1 MYLHPRLLA
10 LAADVR
16 WRIIISAV
24 VGMLAVAAG
33 VARLAVAAVI
43 IVEVVRGNAT
53 FESLT
58 WPLVI
63 MAILIAAR
71 AYLQYLQEVMSH
83 HTASM
88 VKVKLRE
95 RLYEHSLAL
104 GPGHFDSS
112 RTGDALMSLAEGV
125 ERLEA
130 FFGRYLPQMIVAA
143 LAPVVI
149 FIFMAI
155 IDFRTGLV
163 FLAFALLTL
172 VIPNMFHRWNR
183 ERSMARRDAY
193 GALGADFLD
202 AVQGLS
208 TLKAFGQGRMRGEL
222 LAERARQ
229 LFRTTMGVLA
239 ANAATGAL
247 TILGITGGA
256 AVALGWGAV
265 RVADGE
271 LELRALMI
279 VLMLGVEIFRPL
291 RELVQLYHDGV
302 MAMSSAEGIF
312 AIMDSPVSVRDPDRS
327 QPAGASAVPSDEL
340 KPEISFE
347 SVSHAYN
354 QGRRPALH
362 HLSFTLQEG
371 ETLGLVGPS
380 GAGKST
386 IVWLMLRF
394 FDPQQGVIRMGGH
407 DLREIPMEELRQ
419 QISVVTQDTYLFHG
433 TVAENLRFGN
443 PEATQ
448 EELEEAAK
456 AANAHEFIH
465 RLPNGYE
472 TVVGERA
479 VRLSGGQKQRI
490 AIARALLKDAPILI
504 LDEALS
510 SVDAENEAVIREALD
525 RLMQGRTTLIIAH
538 RLSSVLRA
546 DRILVLDEGR
556 LVETGTHSELV
567 AAGGL
572 YAGLMAQQQE
582 RLDFGFLPTPGTPN
596 HPGAA
601 VPQVDVGAFIPRT
614 AHGGH
619 GHHHHDSPQAH
630 RRDGER
636 GDGHASHSAAH
647 DHGSGREEDGH
658 HHQGA
663 AQAHRRDEGHEHGHS
678 SHSVAHD
685 HESGR
690 EEDGHHH
697 QGAERAHRRDEEH
710 EHGHASHPAATDHDS
725 GREEDRHHHQ
735 GAERAHRRDEG
746 HDHVSHHAVQASAGD
761 RHGLQ
766 PDAEAF
772 IPRPGHD
779 GHGHHHHAAPGARH
793 GAMENGHR
801 EGPAHLG
808 IITVWARLLGL
819 VRPWGTE
826 LVLTFLLGVAH
837 HGTAIGVGVVSAL
850 LVGQVITGGDLTLLL
865 ILLAVLTPLAAFFIW
880 TESWVAHDLAYRLLA
895 EMRVDVYRKLDP
907 LAPAYMTRR
916 RSGDLVS
923 VVGGDVETVE
933 FFFAHTITPAFTA
946 VVVPGV
952 VVAVLAFIAWPMAL
966 AVAPFLLAVAL
977 SPFFAQKR
985 SERLGEELRHQLGD
999 VHAHMVDSIQGMR
1012 EISAFGRGKART
1024 AEMVDN
1030 SWKFAHFQLRFL
1042 KERAFQIGFIEAMTA
1057 LGGLVVLTIGVW
1069 LLTNGNIS
1077 RPELIL
1083 AVVLSVAAFAPVS
1096 DIARTMKQLMET
1108 LAASRRLFAIHDEPV
1123 PVRDGPG
1130 VDDTRRNGRESAA
1143 PSLDFDAVAF
1153 DYGPGEPQALG
1164 GVSFKV
1170 EPGKTIALVGRSGAG
1185 KTTCANLVMRFWD
1198 PSIGAVRMDGHDIRE
1213 FKLDDLRRQVAL
1225 VSQDTYLFNASIRD
1239 NIVLGRPE
1247 ASQAELEDAARQANC
1262 HDFITSF
1269 PDGYDTLVG
1278 ERGMQLSGGQR
1289 QRIAIAR
1296 ALLKNAPVL
1305 VLDEATSHL
1314 DAVSE
1319 SQLRQA
1325 LVKLMEGRTTLVIA
1339 HRLSTI
1345 RDADRIVVLDHGQA
1359 VEQGSH
1365 EELLEQQG
1373 LYAQLVAT
1381 QLVSAGNGH
1390 ESAHEDDAHQG
1401 HAPELPAEWTGV
1413 PGGHHHHH

>member
-16 WRIIISAV
+16 WRIIISAI

-63 MAILIAAR
+63 MAALIVAR
-71 AYLQYLQEVMSH
+71 ACLQYLQEVMSH
-83 HTASM
+83 HTASL

-104 GPGHFDSS
+104 GPGHFDAA

-149 FIFMAI
+149 FVFMAI
-155 IDFRTGLV
+155 IDLWTGV
-163 FLAFALLTL
+163 IFLAFALLTL

-202 AVQGLS
+202 AVQGLA
-208 TLKAFGQGRMRGEL
+208 TLKAFGQSRVRGEL
-222 LAERARQ
+222 LAERARA

-265 RVADGE
+265 RVADGD

-312 AIMDSPVSVRDPDRS
+312 AIMDSPVTVRDPAREREPELATGTS
-327 QPAGASAVPSDEL
+327 VGL
-340 KPEISFE
+340 KPEITFE
-347 SVSHAYN
+347 DVSHAYSE
-354 QGRRPALH
+354 GKRPALH
-362 HLSFTLQEG
+362 DLSFTLHEG

-386 IVWLMLRF
+386 IVWLILRF
-394 FDPQQGVIRMGGH
+394 FDPQQGVISLGGR
-407 DLREIPMEELRQ
+407 DIRDIPLDKLRER
-419 QISVVTQDTYLFHG
+419 ISVVTQDTYLFHG

-443 PEATQ
+443 PDATQ
-448 EELEEAAK
+448 AQLEEAART
-456 AANAHEFIH
+456 ANAHDFISH
-465 RLPNGYE
+465 LPQGYD

-510 SVDAENEAVIREALD
+510 SVDAENEAIIVEALD
-525 RLMQGRTTLIIAH
+525 RLIEGRTTLRIAH
-538 RLSSVLRA
+538 RLSSVVNA
-546 DRILVLDEGR
+546 DRILVLEEGR
-556 LVETGTHSELV
+556 LVESGNHGELV

-572 YAGLMAQQQE
+572 YADLMAQQQE
-582 RLDFGFLPTPGTPN
+582 RVDFLLRPG
-596 HPGAA
+596 HSAEAA
-601 VPQVDVGAFIPRT
+601 ATQASPAVDVAAFIPQT

-619 GHHHHDSPQAH
+619 GHHHHEAPQAH
-630 RRDGER
+630 RAEHHDER
-636 GDGHASHSAAH
+636 RQHSTHGGDADGHGRDLH
-647 DHGSGREEDGH
+647 DAPHAQHGHGHGDEHHHDPSDHANAGHGSQRH
-658 HHQGA
+658 HEA
-663 AQAHRRDEGHEHGHS
+663 AQPHRHL
-678 SHSVAHD
+678 HD
-685 HESGR
+685 G
-690 EEDGHHH
+690 G
-697 QGAERAHRRDEEH
+697 
-710 EHGHASHPAATDHDS
+710 
-725 GREEDRHHHQ
+725 
-735 GAERAHRRDEG
+735 
-746 HDHVSHHAVQASAGD
+746 HHAVEPVDGEQRSGP
-761 RHGLQ
+761 Q
-766 PDAEAF
+766 PDASAF
-772 IPRPGHD
+772 IPRPAHD
-779 GHGHHHHAAPGARH
+779 GHGHHHHDAPAAGRHDEHGH
-793 GAMENGHR
+793 GASPER
-801 EGPAHLG
+801 LG
-808 IITVWARLLGL
+808 IITVWVRLLGL
-819 VRPWGTE
+819 VKPWRNE
-826 LVLTFLLGVAH
+826 LILTFLLGVAH

-865 ILLAVLTPLAAFFIW
+865 ILLAALTPLAAFFVW

-923 VVGGDVETVE
+923 IVGGDVETVE

-952 VVAVLAFIAWPMAL
+952 VVAVLAVIAWPMAI
-966 AVAPFLLAVAL
+966 AVAPFLVAVAL
-977 SPFFAQKR
+977 SPFFAQRR
-985 SERLGEELRHQLGD
+985 SERLGEELREQLGD

-1012 EISAFGRGKART
+1012 EIVAFGQGRSRT
-1024 AEMVDN
+1024 GEMVAN
-1030 SWKFAHFQLRFL
+1030 SWRFAHFQLRFL

-1057 LGGLVVLTIGVW
+1057 LGGLVVLTVGVW
-1069 LLTNGNIS
+1069 LLTSDVIS

-1123 PVRDGPG
+1123 PVVDGAGAPA
-1130 VDDTRRNGRESAA
+1130 VSERQNGQRPA
-1143 PSLDFDAVAF
+1143 PSVVFDSVAF
-1153 DYGPGEPQALG
+1153 EYGPGEPQALE
-1164 GVSFKV
+1164 GVSFEV
-1170 EPGKTIALVGRSGAG
+1170 EPGHTVALVGRSGAG
-1185 KTTCANLVMRFWD
+1185 KTTCANLAMRFWD
-1198 PSIGAVRMDGHDIRE
+1198 PSTGSVQLDGHDIRE
-1213 FKLDDLRRQVAL
+1213 YKLDDLRQRIAL
-1225 VSQDTYLFNASIRD
+1225 VSQDTYLFNASIRE
-1239 NIVLGRPE
+1239 NILLGKPD
-1247 ASQAELEDAARQANC
+1247 ATQAELEEAATLANC
-1262 HDFITSF
+1262 HDFISAF
-1269 PDGYDTLVG
+1269 PEGYDTKVG

-1289 QRIAIAR
+1289 QRVAIAR

-1305 VLDEATSHL
+1305 ILDEATSHL

-1319 SQLRQA
+1319 SQLRHA
-1325 LVKLMEGRTTLVIA
+1325 LENLMQGRTTLVIA

-1345 RDADRIVVLDHGQA
+1345 RDANRIVVLDRGGA
-1359 VEQGSH
+1359 IEQGSH
-1365 EELLEQQG
+1365 QELLEHNG
-1373 LYAQLVAT
+1373 LYAQLVGA
-1381 QLVSAGNGH
+1381 QLVGASGGH
-1390 ESAHEDDAHQG
+1390 EPPHDEHG
-1401 HAPELPAEWTGV
+1401 HHHSPGPDLPSEWTGA

>member
-1 MYLHPRLLA
+1 MYLHPRLLS
-10 LAADVR
+10 LATDVR

-24 VGMLAVAAG
+24 VGMLAVTAG
-33 VARLAVAAVI
+33 VARLAVAALI

-58 WPLVI
+58 WPLVG
-63 MAILIAAR
+63 MAALIVAR
-71 AYLQYLQEVMSH
+71 TCLQYLQEVMSH
-83 HTASM
+83 HTASL

-104 GPGHFDSS
+104 GPGYFDSS

-143 LAPVVI
+143 LAPIVI
-149 FIFMAI
+149 FIFMAL
-155 IDFRTGLV
+155 IDFRTGLI

-202 AVQGLS
+202 AVQGLA
-208 TLKAFGQGRMRGEL
+208 TLKAFGQSRIRGEL
-222 LAERARQ
+222 LAERARE

-247 TILGITGGA
+247 TILGITGGV

-265 RVADGE
+265 RVADGD
-271 LELRALMI
+271 LELRALLI
-279 VLMLGVEIFRPL
+279 VLMLGVEVFRPL

-312 AIMDSPVSVRDPDRS
+312 AIMDSPATVREPEPDPVGV
-327 QPAGASAVPSDEL
+327 AATAPSTGL
-340 KPEISFE
+340 KPEIIFDD
-347 SVSHAYN
+347 VGHAYSE
-354 QGRRPALH
+354 GRRPALH
-362 HLSFTLQEG
+362 DLSFTLHEG

-394 FDPQQGVIRMGGH
+394 FDPQQGVIKLGGR
-407 DLREIPMEELRQ
+407 DVRTIPLSELREQL
-419 QISVVTQDTYLFHG
+419 SVVTQDTYLFHG
-433 TVAENLRFGN
+433 TVADNLLFGN
-443 PEATQ
+443 PHATQ
-448 EELEEAAK
+448 EQLEDAAR
-456 AANAHEFIH
+456 AANAHEFISH
-465 RLPNGYE
+465 LRDGYE

-510 SVDAENEAVIREALD
+510 NVDAENEAVIQQALD
-525 RLMQGRTTLIIAH
+525 RLMAGRTTLRIAH
-538 RLSSVLRA
+538 RLSSVVNA
-546 DRILVLDEGR
+546 DRILVLDSGR
-556 LVETGTHSELV
+556 LVETGKHQELV
-567 AAGGL
+567 VAGGL
-572 YAGLMAQQQE
+572 YADLMAQQQE
-582 RLDFGFLPTPGTPN
+582 RLDFDVAPAVGPDLSHYAP
-596 HPGAA
+596 AA
-601 VPQVDVGAFIPRT
+601 EPDVSAFIPSP
-614 AHGGH
+614 AHQGH
-619 GHHHHDSPQAH
+619 GHHHSSPQAQ
-630 RRDGER
+630 RRDQE
-636 GDGHASHSAAH
+636 DEHHHTAH
-647 DHGSGREEDGH
+647 VRVAEHQDHG
-658 HHQGA
+658 
-663 AQAHRRDEGHEHGHS
+663 
-678 SHSVAHD
+678 HD
-685 HESGR
+685 HEPAHQSSPS
-690 EEDGHHH
+690 EPHHAEHDDGHD
-697 QGAERAHRRDEEH
+697 QDRAHAAADGHRD
-710 EHGHASHPAATDHDS
+710 HG
-725 GREEDRHHHQ
+725 Q
-735 GAERAHRRDEG
+735 GP
-746 HDHVSHHAVQASAGD
+746 
-761 RHGLQ
+761 Q
-766 PDAEAF
+766 PDTSVFMPQPAHGE
-772 IPRPGHD
+772 
-779 GHGHHHHAAPGARH
+779 HGHHHHAAPSTQRHDEHRH
-793 GAMENGHR
+793 GAES
-801 EGPAHLG
+801 GPLSIA
-808 IITVWARLLGL
+808 TVWVRLLGL
-819 VRPWGTE
+819 VKPWRNE

-850 LVGQVITGGDLTLLL
+850 LVGQVITGGDLTLML
-865 ILLAVLTPLAAFFIW
+865 ILLGVLTPLAALFLW

-907 LAPAYMTRR
+907 LAPAYLTRR

-952 VVAVLAFIAWPMAL
+952 VIAVLAVIAWPMAL
-966 AVAPFLLAVAL
+966 ALAPFLIAVAL
-977 SPFFAQKR
+977 SPFFAQRR
-985 SERLGEELRHQLGD
+985 SESLGEELRNQLGD

-1012 EISAFGRGKART
+1012 EIVAFGQGRSRT
-1024 AEMVDN
+1024 AEMVSN
-1030 SWKFAHFQLRFL
+1030 SWRFAHFQLRFL

-1057 LGGLVVLTIGVW
+1057 LGGLAVLTVGVW
-1069 LLTNGNIS
+1069 MFTNGVIT

-1123 PVRDGPG
+1123 PVVDGHG
-1130 VDDTRRNGRESAA
+1130 VNGGGPDAAA
-1143 PSLDFDAVAF
+1143 PSLVFESVEF
-1153 DYGPGEPQALG
+1153 DYGQGEAQALNE
-1164 GVSFKV
+1164 VSFEV
-1170 EPGKTIALVGRSGAG
+1170 EPGLTVALVGRSGAG
-1185 KTTCANLVMRFWD
+1185 KTTCANLAMRFWD
-1198 PSIGAVRMDGHDIRE
+1198 PGRGSVQLAGHDIRE

-1225 VSQDTYLFNASIRD
+1225 VSQDTYLFNASIRN
-1239 NIVLGRPE
+1239 NILLGRPE
-1247 ASQAELEDAARQANC
+1247 ATQDEMEEAARQANC
-1262 HDFITSF
+1262 HDFIAAF
-1269 PDGYDTLVG
+1269 PDGYETVVG

-1305 VLDEATSHL
+1305 ILDEATSHL

-1325 LVKLMEGRTTLVIA
+1325 LETLMEGRTTLVIA

-1345 RDADRIVVLDHGQA
+1345 RDADRIVVMDHGQA
-1359 VEQGSH
+1359 IEQGNH
-1365 EELLEQQG
+1365 QELLERHG

-1381 QLVSAGNGH
+1381 QLVSATNEHGQHREEDEQQHGH
-1390 ESAHEDDAHQG
+1390 DS
-1401 HAPELPAEWTGV
+1401 PLPSEWTGA
-1413 PGGHHHHH
+1413 PGGHHQHH

>member
-16 WRIIISAV
+16 WRIIISAI

-63 MAILIAAR
+63 MAALIVAR
-71 AYLQYLQEVMSH
+71 TCLQYLQEVMSH
-83 HTASM
+83 HTASL

-104 GPGHFDSS
+104 GPGHFDAA

-149 FIFMAI
+149 FVFMAL
-155 IDFRTGLV
+155 IDFRTGLI

-202 AVQGLS
+202 AVQGLA
-208 TLKAFGQGRMRGEL
+208 TLKAFGQSRTRGEL
-222 LAERARQ
+222 LAERARV

-265 RVADGE
+265 RVADGD

-279 VLMLGVEIFRPL
+279 VLMLGVEVFRPL

-312 AIMDSPVSVRDPDRS
+312 AIMDSPAAVSDPDGERETHLT
-327 QPAGASAVPSDEL
+327 AGAVGDL
-340 KPEISFE
+340 NPEITFE
-347 SVSHAYN
+347 DVSHAYSE
-354 QGRRPALH
+354 GRRPALH
-362 HLSFTLQEG
+362 DLSFALHEG

-394 FDPQQGVIRMGGH
+394 FDPQQGVIRLGGR
-407 DLREIPMEELRQ
+407 DLRDIPLHQLRER
-419 QISVVTQDTYLFHG
+419 ISVVTQDTYLFHG

-443 PEATQ
+443 PNATQ
-448 EELEEAAK
+448 AQLEEAAR
-456 AANAHEFIH
+456 AANAHEFISQ
-465 RLPNGYE
+465 LPRGYD

-510 SVDAENEAVIREALD
+510 SVDAENEALIQQALD
-525 RLMQGRTTLIIAH
+525 GLMEGRTTLIIAH
-538 RLSSVLRA
+538 RLSSVVNA
-546 DRILVLDEGR
+546 DRILVLEEGR
-556 LVETGTHSELV
+556 LVETGNHGELV

-572 YAGLMAQQQE
+572 YANLMSQQQE
-582 RLDFGFLPTPGTPN
+582 RIDFVLQPPEETHSVGHQVSP
-596 HPGAA
+596 A
-601 VPQVDVGAFIPRT
+601 VDVSAFIPQT

-619 GHHHHDSPQAH
+619 GHHHHAAPQAN
-630 RRDGER
+630 RDDQQGNER
-636 GDGHASHSAAH
+636 HHDG
-647 DHGSGREEDGH
+647 
-658 HHQGA
+658 
-663 AQAHRRDEGHEHGHS
+663 
-678 SHSVAHD
+678 HD
-685 HESGR
+685 HESEGHGR
-690 EEDGHHH
+690 GIHHAAPQANRDDQ
-697 QGAERAHRRDEEH
+697 QGNERRQD
-710 EHGHASHPAATDHDS
+710 
-725 GREEDRHHHQ
+725 
-735 GAERAHRRDEG
+735 G
-746 HDHVSHHAVQASAGD
+746 HDHESEGHGQGFPNAEPQMGRDDQQGNERHQGGHESEAHVHGSHHREAQPHRRHHGDGHQAVEVADDAG
-761 RHGLQ
+761 HHSPQ
-766 PDAEAF
+766 PDASAF
-772 IPRPGHD
+772 IPRPAHGGD
-779 GHGHHHHAAPGARH
+779 GHHHHDSPAAGHQDVQQQGTSPGR
-793 GAMENGHR
+793 
-801 EGPAHLG
+801 LG
-808 IITVWARLLGL
+808 IIAVWVRLLGL
-819 VRPWGTE
+819 VKPWRNE
-826 LVLTFLLGVAH
+826 LILTFLLGVAH

-850 LVGQVITGGDLTLLL
+850 LVGQVITGGDLTLQL
-865 ILLAVLTPLAAFFIW
+865 ILLAVLTPIAAFFIW

-923 VVGGDVETVE
+923 IVGGDVETVE

-952 VVAVLAFIAWPMAL
+952 VVAVLAVIAWPMAIAL
-966 AVAPFLLAVAL
+966 APFLVAVAL
-977 SPFFAQKR
+977 SPFFAQRR
-985 SERLGEELRHQLGD
+985 SERLGEELRQQLGD

-1012 EISAFGRGKART
+1012 EIVAFGQGRSRT
-1024 AEMVDN
+1024 AEMVAN
-1030 SWKFAHFQLRFL
+1030 SWQFAHYQLRFL

-1057 LGGLVVLTIGVW
+1057 LGGLVVLAAGVW
-1069 LLTNGNIS
+1069 LLTNDVIS

-1123 PVRDGPG
+1123 PVVDGAG
-1130 VDDTRRNGRESAA
+1130 VPAVAGQHDGHRPA
-1143 PSLDFDAVAF
+1143 PSVVFDGVRF
-1153 DYGPGEPQALG
+1153 EYGPGEAQALD
-1164 GVSFKV
+1164 GVSFEV
-1170 EPGKTIALVGRSGAG
+1170 QPGHTVALVGRSGAG
-1185 KTTCANLVMRFWD
+1185 KTTCANLAMRFWD
-1198 PSIGAVRMDGHDIRE
+1198 PSSGSVQLDGHDIRQYR
-1213 FKLDDLRRQVAL
+1213 LDELRQQIAL
-1225 VSQDTYLFNASIRD
+1225 VSQDTYLFNASVRE
-1239 NIVLGRPE
+1239 NILLGK
-1247 ASQAELEDAARQANC
+1247 ADAIQAELEEAARLANC
-1262 HDFITSF
+1262 HDFIAAF
-1269 PDGYDTLVG
+1269 PEGYDTVVG

-1305 VLDEATSHL
+1305 ILDEATSHL

-1325 LVKLMEGRTTLVIA
+1325 LENLMQGRTTLVIA

-1345 RDADRIVVLDHGQA
+1345 READRIVVLDHGEA
-1359 VEQGSH
+1359 IEQGSH
-1365 EELLEQQG
+1365 QELLEQNG

-1381 QLVSAGNGH
+1381 QLVGATNGH
-1390 ESAHEDDAHQG
+1390 EPHHEEHEHDHTPD
-1401 HAPELPAEWTGV
+1401 PELPAEWTGA
-1413 PGGHHHHH
+1413 PGGHHHNH

>member
-1 MYLHPRLLA
+1 MYLHPRLLS
-10 LAADVR
+10 LAMDVR

-24 VGMLAVAAG
+24 VGLLAVAAG

-63 MAILIAAR
+63 MALLIVAR
-71 AYLQYLQEVMSH
+71 ACLQYLQEVMSH
-83 HTASM
+83 HTASI

-149 FIFMAI
+149 FIFMAL
-155 IDFRTGLV
+155 IDFYTGLI

-172 VIPNMFHRWNR
+172 IIPNLFHRWNR

-202 AVQGLS
+202 AVQGLA
-208 TLKAFGQGRMRGEL
+208 TLKAFGQSRVRGEL
-222 LAERARQ
+222 LAERARR
-229 LFRTTMGVLA
+229 LFRATMGVLA
-239 ANAATGAL
+239 ANAATGAM
-247 TILGITGGA
+247 TILGITGAA

-279 VLMLGVEIFRPL
+279 VLMLGVEVFRPL

-312 AIMDSPVSVRDPDRS
+312 AIMDSPAAVRDPGPARS
-327 QPAGASAVPSDEL
+327 PDSAAEATGRL
-340 KPEISFE
+340 EPEVTFE
-347 SVSHAYN
+347 NVSHAYN

-362 HLSFTLQEG
+362 DLSFTLREG

-386 IVWLMLRF
+386 IVWLILRF
-394 FDPQQGVIRMGGH
+394 FDPQNGVIRLGGR
-407 DLREIPMEELRQ
+407 DLRDIPLEELRRQ
-419 QISVVTQDTYLFHG
+419 VSVVTQDTYLFHG
-433 TVAENLRFGN
+433 TVADNLRFGN
-443 PEATQ
+443 PDASQ
-448 EELEEAAK
+448 EELEAAAS
-456 AANAHEFIH
+456 AANAHEFIGH
-465 RLPNGYE
+465 LPNGYD

-510 SVDAENEAVIREALD
+510 SVDAENESLIQQALE
-525 RLMQGRTTLIIAH
+525 RLMEGRTTLIIAH
-538 RLSSVLRA
+538 RLSSVVNA

-556 LVETGTHSELV
+556 LVESGSHAELV
-567 AAGGL
+567 AEGGL
-572 YAGLMAQQQE
+572 YANLMAQQQE
-582 RLDFGFLPTPGTPN
+582 RLDLDFQPPARETHHGGHSASPP
-596 HPGAA
+596 
-601 VPQVDVGAFIPRT
+601 VDFGAFTPRA
-614 AHGGH
+614 AHQGH
-619 GHHHHDSPQAH
+619 GHHHDAPQAH
-630 RRDGER
+630 RRDGGHGHEHHHSTHAHSQEGHGHEHHDAPKARQHDDER
-636 GDGHASHSAAH
+636 EHEHNHAVHAST
-647 DHGSGREEDGH
+647 EDGH
-658 HHQGA
+658 
-663 AQAHRRDEGHEHGHS
+663 
-678 SHSVAHD
+678 
-685 HESGR
+685 
-690 EEDGHHH
+690 
-697 QGAERAHRRDEEH
+697 
-710 EHGHASHPAATDHDS
+710 GHAP
-725 GREEDRHHHQ
+725 
-735 GAERAHRRDEG
+735 
-746 HDHVSHHAVQASAGD
+746 
-761 RHGLQ
+761 Q
-766 PDAEAF
+766 PDASAF
-772 IPRPGHD
+772 MPQPAHE
-779 GHGHHHHAAPGARH
+779 GHGHHHHAAPAARH
-793 GAMENGHR
+793 GHEEHDRDAEP
-801 EGPAHLG
+801 EKLG

-819 VRPWGTE
+819 VKPWGPE

-865 ILLAVLTPLAAFFIW
+865 VLLAVLTPLAAFFVW

-952 VVAVLAFIAWPMAL
+952 VVAVLAVIAWPMAL

-977 SPFFAQKR
+977 SPFFAQRR

-1012 EISAFGRGKART
+1012 EISAFGQGKART
-1024 AEMVDN
+1024 AEMVAN
-1030 SWKFAHFQLRFL
+1030 SWRFAHYQLRFL
-1042 KERAFQIGFIEAMTA
+1042 KERAFQVGFIEAMTA
-1057 LGGLVVLTIGVW
+1057 LGGLVVLTVGVW

-1123 PVRDGPG
+1123 KVDDGPG
-1130 VDDTRRNGRESAA
+1130 VDPHTERDERERHAA
-1143 PSLDFDAVAF
+1143 PAIAFEGVGF
-1153 DYGPGEPQALG
+1153 DYGPGEPQALSE
-1164 GVSFKV
+1164 VSFTV
-1170 EPGKTIALVGRSGAG
+1170 ESGRTVALVGRSGAG
-1185 KTTCANLVMRFWD
+1185 KTTCANLAMRFWD
-1198 PSIGAVRMDGHDIRE
+1198 PTAGSVRLDGHDIRQFE
-1213 FKLDDLRRQVAL
+1213 LEDLRRRIAL

-1239 NIVLGRPE
+1239 NILLGKPDANE
-1247 ASQAELEDAARQANC
+1247 AELEAAARQANC
-1262 HDFITSF
+1262 HGFIAAF

-1305 VLDEATSHL
+1305 ILDEATSHL

-1325 LVKLMEGRTTLVIA
+1325 LENLMQGRTTLVIA

-1345 RDADRIVVLDHGQA
+1345 RDADRIVVLDRGEA

-1365 EELLEQQG
+1365 QELLEEHG

-1381 QLVSAGNGH
+1381 QLVSAANGH
-1390 ESAHEDDAHQG
+1390 EPHHSEDGHHGHSA
-1401 HAPELPAEWTGV
+1401 PLPAEWTGA

>member
-1 MYLHPRLLA
+1 MYLHPRLLS
-10 LAADVR
+10 LAMDVR

-24 VGMLAVAAG
+24 VGMLAVVAG

-63 MAILIAAR
+63 MAGLIVSR
-71 AYLQYLQEVMSH
+71 ACLQYLQEVMSH
-83 HTASM
+83 HTASL

-143 LAPVVI
+143 LAPLVI
-149 FIFMAI
+149 FVAMAL

-172 VIPNMFHRWNR
+172 IIPNLFHRWTR
-183 ERSMARRDAY
+183 ERSTARRDAY

-202 AVQGLS
+202 AVQGLA
-208 TLKAFGQGRMRGEL
+208 TLKAFGQSGRRGEL
-222 LAERARQ
+222 LAERART

-265 RVADGE
+265 RVADGD

-279 VLMLGVEIFRPL
+279 VLMLGVEVFRPL
-291 RELVQLYHDGV
+291 RELVQLYHDG
-302 MAMSSAEGIF
+302 MIAMSSAEGIF
-312 AIMDSPVSVRDPDRS
+312 AIMDSPATVRDPDRTQTLGTEGES
-327 QPAGASAVPSDEL
+327 VAGL
-340 KPEISFE
+340 KPQVSFDN
-347 SVSHAYN
+347 VSHAYSE
-354 QGRRPALH
+354 GRRPALH
-362 HLSFTLQEG
+362 DLSFTLNEG

-394 FDPQQGVIRMGGH
+394 FDPQQGVIRLGGR
-407 DLREIPMEELRQ
+407 DLRDLPLTDLRDQ
-419 QISVVTQDTYLFHG
+419 VSVVTQDTYLFHG

-443 PEATQ
+443 HDASQ
-448 EELEEAAK
+448 AQLEDAAR
-456 AANAHEFIH
+456 AANAHDFICQ
-465 RLPNGYE
+465 LSNGYD

-479 VRLSGGQKQRI
+479 IRLSGGQKQRI

-510 SVDAENEAVIREALD
+510 SVDAENESLIQQALD
-525 RLMQGRTTLIIAH
+525 RLMEGRTTLIIAH
-538 RLSSVLRA
+538 RLSSVVNA
-546 DRILVLDEGR
+546 DRILILDDGR
-556 LVETGTHSELV
+556 LVESGSHAQLV
-567 AAGGL
+567 AMDGL
-572 YAGLMAQQQE
+572 YANLMAQQQE
-582 RLDFGFLPTPGTPN
+582 RLDFVVQPTEVI
-596 HPGAA
+596 HPPPANQA
-601 VPQVDVGAFIPRT
+601 QPDLGAFIPRPAHQGHGHHHAAPQAHRRDQGEGHSHSINPHAE
-614 AHGGH
+614 AHGNDGHHGHEASRHRRDGHEGEAHELASDHHGRAHHDHDPSRGSSHDGERPHAAHAHDDGEPVPGPDTAAFVPQLAHEGH
-619 GHHHHDSPQAH
+619 GHHHHSPPASRNREEAH
-630 RRDGER
+630 DRDGL
-636 GDGHASHSAAH
+636 
-647 DHGSGREEDGH
+647 
-658 HHQGA
+658 GA
-663 AQAHRRDEGHEHGHS
+663 
-678 SHSVAHD
+678 
-685 HESGR
+685 
-690 EEDGHHH
+690 
-697 QGAERAHRRDEEH
+697 
-710 EHGHASHPAATDHDS
+710 
-725 GREEDRHHHQ
+725 
-735 GAERAHRRDEG
+735 
-746 HDHVSHHAVQASAGD
+746 
-761 RHGLQ
+761 
-766 PDAEAF
+766 
-772 IPRPGHD
+772 
-779 GHGHHHHAAPGARH
+779 
-793 GAMENGHR
+793 
-801 EGPAHLG
+801 LG
-808 IITVWARLLGL
+808 ILTVWARLLGL
-819 VRPWGTE
+819 VKPWRNE

-837 HGTAIGVGVVSAL
+837 HGTAIGVAVVSAL
-850 LVGQVITGGDLTLLL
+850 LVGQVITGGELTLFL
-865 ILLAVLTPLAAFFIW
+865 ILLGVLTPVAAFFIW

-946 VVVPGV
+946 IVVPGV
-952 VVAVLAFIAWPMAL
+952 VVAVLAVIAWPMAL
-966 AVAPFLLAVAL
+966 AVAPFLVAVAL
-977 SPFFAQKR
+977 SPFFAQRR
-985 SERLGEELRHQLGD
+985 SERLGDELRHQLGD

-1012 EISAFGRGKART
+1012 EIVAFGQGRSRT
-1024 AEMVDN
+1024 DEMVAN
-1030 SWKFAHFQLRFL
+1030 SWRFAGFQLRFL
-1042 KERAFQIGFIEAMTA
+1042 KERAFQIGFIESMTA
-1057 LGGLVVLTIGVW
+1057 LGGLVVLAVGVW

-1123 PVRDGPG
+1123 PVVDGPG
-1130 VDDTRRNGRESAA
+1130 VRQAQAVDEQRTA
-1143 PSLDFDAVAF
+1143 PSVAFQHVAF
-1153 DYGPGEPQALG
+1153 DYGPGEPQALND
-1164 GVSFKV
+1164 VSFQA
-1170 EPGKTIALVGRSGAG
+1170 EPGHTVALVGRSGAG
-1185 KTTCANLVMRFWD
+1185 KTTCANLAMRFWD
-1198 PSIGAVRMDGHDIRE
+1198 PAAGSVKLDDHDLRE
-1213 FKLDDLRRQVAL
+1213 YSLDDLRRHIAL

-1239 NIVLGRPE
+1239 NIMLGRPDATQDELEE
-1247 ASQAELEDAARQANC
+1247 ASLQANC
-1262 HDFITSF
+1262 HEFITAF
-1269 PDGYDTLVG
+1269 PDGYDTVVG

-1289 QRIAIAR
+1289 QRVAIAR

-1305 VLDEATSHL
+1305 ILDEATSHL
-1314 DAVSE
+1314 DALSE

-1325 LVKLMEGRTTLVIA
+1325 LENLMQGRTTLVIA

-1345 RDADRIVVLDHGQA
+1345 RNADRIVVLEHGQA

-1365 EELLEQQG
+1365 QELLERNG
-1373 LYAQLVAT
+1373 LYAQLVST
-1381 QLVSAGNGH
+1381 QLVGAANGQVPH
-1390 ESAHEDDAHQG
+1390 DDLHQHHEDADK
-1401 HAPELPAEWTGV
+1401 PVPDDWTRV
-1413 PGGHHHHH
+1413 PGGHNHHH

>member
-63 MAILIAAR
+63 MAVLIVAR
-71 AYLQYLQEVMSH
+71 AGLQYLQEVMSH
-83 HTASM
+83 HTASL

-104 GPGHFDSS
+104 GPGHFDAA

-149 FIFMAI
+149 FAFMAI
-155 IDFRTGLV
+155 IDLWTGV
-163 FLAFALLTL
+163 IFLAFALLTL

-202 AVQGLS
+202 AVQGLA
-208 TLKAFGQGRMRGEL
+208 TLKAFGQSRVRGEL
-222 LAERARQ
+222 LAERARA

-265 RVADGE
+265 RVADGD

-312 AIMDSPVSVRDPDRS
+312 AIMDSPVTVRDPERERE
-327 QPAGASAVPSDEL
+327 PELAEGASASL
-340 KPEISFE
+340 KPEITFE
-347 SVSHAYN
+347 EVSHAYSE
-354 QGRRPALH
+354 GRRPALH
-362 HLSFTLQEG
+362 DLSFTLHEG

-394 FDPQQGVIRMGGH
+394 FDPQQGTIRMGGR
-407 DLREIPMEELRQ
+407 DLRNIPLDELRE

-443 PEATQ
+443 PDATQ
-448 EELEEAAK
+448 AQLEEAART
-456 AANAHEFIH
+456 ANAHDFISH
-465 RLPNGYE
+465 LPHGYD

-510 SVDAENEAVIREALD
+510 SVDAENEAVIVQALD
-525 RLMQGRTTLIIAH
+525 RLIEGRTTLRIAH
-538 RLSSVLRA
+538 RLSSVVNA

-556 LVETGTHSELV
+556 LVESGNHGELV

-572 YAGLMAQQQE
+572 YADLMAQQQE
-582 RLDFGFLPTPGTPN
+582 RIDFLVQ
-596 HPGAA
+596 PGAHA
-601 VPQVDVGAFIPRT
+601 EHSRQQAAPQVDVSAFTPSL
-614 AHGGH
+614 AHQGH
-619 GHHHHDSPQAH
+619 GHHHHASPQAH
-630 RRDGER
+630 RDDGHSDGEER
-636 GDGHASHSAAH
+636 QRDAH
-647 DHGSGREEDGH
+647 GHGSGGH
-658 HHQGA
+658 GHQHDGA
-663 AQAHRRDEGHEHGHS
+663 AQAHNGGQHDGEHPHDAHGHERATPEHGHHHEAAQ
-678 SHSVAHD
+678 SHRRH
-685 HESGR
+685 HG
-690 EEDGHHH
+690 DGHH
-697 QGAERAHRRDEEH
+697 AVEH
-710 EHGHASHPAATDHDS
+710 VNDPGHGGP
-725 GREEDRHHHQ
+725 
-735 GAERAHRRDEG
+735 
-746 HDHVSHHAVQASAGD
+746 
-761 RHGLQ
+761 Q
-766 PDAEAF
+766 PDASAF
-772 IPRPGHD
+772 IPRPAHE
-779 GHGHHHHAAPGARH
+779 GHGHHHHAAPSAGQH
-793 GAMENGHR
+793 GEHLHGHEPQR
-801 EGPAHLG
+801 LG
-808 IITVWARLLGL
+808 ILTVWVRLLGL
-819 VRPWGTE
+819 VKPWRNE
-826 LVLTFLLGVAH
+826 LILTFLLGVAH

-923 VVGGDVETVE
+923 IVGGDVETVE

-946 VVVPGV
+946 VVVPAV
-952 VVAVLAFIAWPMAL
+952 VVAVLAVIAWPMAI
-966 AVAPFLLAVAL
+966 AVAPFLVAVAL
-977 SPFFAQKR
+977 SPFFAQRR

-1012 EISAFGRGKART
+1012 EIVAFGQGRSRT
-1024 AEMVDN
+1024 GEMVTN
-1030 SWKFAHFQLRFL
+1030 SWRFAHFQLRFL

-1057 LGGLVVLTIGVW
+1057 LGGLVVLTVGVW
-1069 LLTNGNIS
+1069 LLTSDVIS

-1123 PVRDGPG
+1123 PVVDGAGAPA
-1130 VDDTRRNGRESAA
+1130 VSDRQNGHSPA
-1143 PSLDFDAVAF
+1143 PSVVFDSVAF
-1153 DYGPGEPQALG
+1153 EYGEGEPQALD
-1164 GVSFKV
+1164 GVSFQV
-1170 EPGKTIALVGRSGAG
+1170 EPGHTVALVGRSGAG
-1185 KTTCANLVMRFWD
+1185 KTTCANLAMRFWD
-1198 PSIGAVRMDGHDIRE
+1198 PSNGSVQLDGYDIRE
-1213 FKLDDLRRQVAL
+1213 YKLDDLRQRIAL
-1225 VSQDTYLFNASIRD
+1225 VSQDTYLFNASIRE
-1239 NIVLGRPE
+1239 NILLGKPD
-1247 ASQAELEDAARQANC
+1247 ATQVELEEAATLANC
-1262 HDFITSF
+1262 HDFISAF
-1269 PDGYDTLVG
+1269 PEGYDTRVG

-1305 VLDEATSHL
+1305 ILDEATSHL

-1319 SQLRQA
+1319 GQLRHA
-1325 LVKLMEGRTTLVIA
+1325 LENLMQGRTTLVIA

-1345 RDADRIVVLDHGQA
+1345 RNADRIVVLDNGEA

-1365 EELLEQQG
+1365 QELLEQHG

-1381 QLVSAGNGH
+1381 QLVGATNGH
-1390 ESAHEDDAHQG
+1390 DARHEGHERHDAPE
-1401 HAPELPAEWTGV
+1401 PELPSEWTGV
-1413 PGGHHHHH
+1413 PGGHHHH

>member
-1 MYLHPRLLA
+1 MYLHPRLLS
-10 LAADVR
+10 LAMDVR
-16 WRIIISAV
+16 WRIIVSAV
-24 VGMLAVAAG
+24 VGMLAAAAG

-63 MAILIAAR
+63 MAVLIVAR
-71 AYLQYLQEVMSH
+71 ACLQYLQEVMSH
-83 HTASM
+83 HTASL

-149 FIFMAI
+149 FIFMAL

-172 VIPNMFHRWNR
+172 VIPNLFHRWNR

-202 AVQGLS
+202 AVQGLA
-208 TLKAFGQGRMRGEL
+208 TLKAFGQSRGRGEL
-222 LAERARQ
+222 LAERARN

-265 RVADGE
+265 RVADGD

-279 VLMLGVEIFRPL
+279 VLMLGVEVFRPL

-312 AIMDSPVSVRDPDRS
+312 AIMDSPVTVRDPERATANGAA
-327 QPAGASAVPSDEL
+327 PASTAEL
-340 KPEISFE
+340 KPEIAFE
-347 SVSHAYN
+347 NVSHAYN
-354 QGRRPALH
+354 EGRRPALH
-362 HLSFTLQEG
+362 DLSFTLHEG

-394 FDPQQGVIRMGGH
+394 FDPQEGVIRLGGR
-407 DLREIPMEELRQ
+407 DVRDIPLEELRERL
-419 QISVVTQDTYLFHG
+419 SVVTQDTYLFHG
-433 TVAENLRFGN
+433 TVADNLRFGN
-443 PEATQ
+443 PRATQ
-448 EELEEAAK
+448 DELEEAAR

-465 RLPNGYE
+465 HLPQGYE

-510 SVDAENEAVIREALD
+510 SVDAENEALIVQALD
-525 RLMQGRTTLIIAH
+525 RLIEGRTTLRIAH
-538 RLSSVLRA
+538 RLSSVVNA

-556 LVETGTHSELV
+556 LVESGRHAELV

-572 YAGLMAQQQE
+572 YAELMAQQQE
-582 RLDFGFLPTPGTPN
+582 RLDFGPDPARESQ
-596 HPGAA
+596 HGAQGP
-601 VPQVDVGAFIPRT
+601 VPAVDVGAFMPSP
-614 AHGGH
+614 AHQDH
-619 GHHHHDSPQAH
+619 GHHHHAPSQPH
-630 RRDGER
+630 RRDNEHNHGNEHR
-636 GDGHASHSAAH
+636 SPAQRHHDDEEHGSHAAAQASHRHSDHGHAHHSQVQAHHSDDEHNHDRQQHNPAQTRH
-647 DHGSGREEDGH
+647 DHGEQGH
-658 HHQGA
+658 G
-663 AQAHRRDEGHEHGHS
+663 
-678 SHSVAHD
+678 
-685 HESGR
+685 
-690 EEDGHHH
+690 
-697 QGAERAHRRDEEH
+697 
-710 EHGHASHPAATDHDS
+710 P
-725 GREEDRHHHQ
+725 
-735 GAERAHRRDEG
+735 
-746 HDHVSHHAVQASAGD
+746 
-761 RHGLQ
+761 Q
-766 PDAEAF
+766 PDASAF

-779 GHGHHHHAAPGARH
+779 GHGHHHHDAPAVRRDHDDNHH
-793 GAMENGHR
+793 GTKEA
-801 EGPAHLG
+801 PLG
-808 IITVWARLLGL
+808 IIAVWARLLGL

-865 ILLAVLTPLAAFFIW
+865 ILLAVLTPLAAFFVW

-952 VVAVLAFIAWPMAL
+952 VVAVLAVIAWPMAL
-966 AVAPFLLAVAL
+966 AVAPFLFAVAL

-1012 EISAFGRGKART
+1012 EISAFGRGPART

-1030 SWKFAHFQLRFL
+1030 SWRFAHFQLRFL

-1123 PVRDGPG
+1123 PVTDGPG
-1130 VDDTRRNGRESAA
+1130 IRGGEHLNGA
-1143 PSLDFDAVAF
+1143 PSLDFDEVGF
-1153 DYGPGEPQALG
+1153 DYGPGEPQALS

-1170 EPGKTIALVGRSGAG
+1170 EPGHTVALVGRSGAG
-1185 KTTCANLVMRFWD
+1185 KTTCANLMMRFWD
-1198 PSIGAVRMDGHDIRE
+1198 PSGGSVRLDGHDIRD

-1225 VSQDTYLFNASIRD
+1225 VSQDTYLFNASIRE
-1239 NIVLGRPE
+1239 NIMLGRPDASE
-1247 ASQAELEDAARQANC
+1247 AEMEEAARQANC
-1262 HDFITSF
+1262 HDFITAF
-1269 PDGYDTLVG
+1269 PDGYDTIVG

-1325 LVKLMEGRTTLVIA
+1325 LEHLMQGRTTLVIA

-1359 VEQGSH
+1359 IEQGSH
-1365 EELLEQQG
+1365 QELLERHG

-1381 QLVSAGNGH
+1381 QLVGAANGEQPH
-1390 ESAHEDDAHQG
+1390 PQAREDG
-1401 HAPELPAEWTGV
+1401 HHHPAPLPSEWTGAH
-1413 PGGHHHHH
+1413 GGHHHH